1 MFRSLLLFTT
11 LTSLSCGVTAQTY
24 HLGED
29 FDPERYKAV
38 PKVAP
43 LSRGSFDELPSR
55 VSLVSYAPQIGNQKG
70 SGSCVG
76 WASTYSAASIA
87 WALTVEQSGGRLP
100 KSGPFSPAFVF
111 NRVKLSPNC
120 EGGSYIDKALDDLT
134 GNGTLPLSAFP
145 YSDKQ
150 CQRTPSYAEFREA
163 KQYAIEG
170 YRRLSSVNSTRSLHI
185 AVRRAL
191 AQGHPVVIGMLVGES
206 FMKYNPAYS
215 TWQATAQ
222 EEALYDRIGRRAMY
236 QQNGYGGHAMSV
248 VGYDDDRDG
257 GAFHI
262 MNSWGNDWGDRGF
275 AWVKYRDF
283 IRWVNSAYEVVPQI
297 AEAPEPEVPD
307 FNGRV
312 VLKGFRQTDLPL
324 TQKSSGFGLQ
334 SALHSGAR
342 LRAEV
347 TVSDD
352 SYVYVIGTDAA
363 TARHTVLFPQQG
375 QVSPLVSA
383 GDTIL
388 LPGPTEDY
396 YSRLDQTAG
405 TDYLIVLHS
414 REKLDVNTLAQQM
427 DANGSRDLRQRLTV
441 ATKGRLVAMDKT
453 ELANAGRYK
462 AIMGNE
468 GILATVI
475 DIEHRG
481 QSVGNAD
488 KAGPEIVI
496 ISPEVENTD
505 AYVDGDKL
513 VRYVSGDEV
522 LVKGLAQDESEITEV
537 EITNGFDIKFS
548 SRGPFV
554 ARVDLTDVP
563 VGSNKTLTVR
573 SRDQYNNESSKTMT
587 ILRVQP

>member
-1 MFRSLLLFTT
+1 MFRSLLFVTT
-11 LTSLSCGVTAQTY
+11 LVSLSCGVTAQTY

-55 VSLVSYAPQIGNQKG
+55 VSLVPYAPKIGNQKG

-87 WALTVEQSGGRLP
+87 WALTVEQSGGRLSQP
-100 KSGPFSPAFVF
+100 GPFSPAFVF
-111 NRVKLSPNC
+111 NRIKVSPDC
-120 EGGSYIDKALDDLT
+120 EGGSNIGKALRDLE
-134 GNGTLPLSAFP
+134 GNGTLPLSEFP
-145 YSDKQ
+145 YSDKH
-150 CQRTPSYAEFREA
+150 CQRQPSSTEFGRA
-163 KQYAIEG
+163 QQYAIEG
-170 YRRLSSVNSTRSLHI
+170 YRRLSSVYSTRSLHI

-206 FMKYNPAYS
+206 FMKYNPSYQ
-215 TWQATAQ
+215 TWRATA
-222 EEALYDRIGRRAMY
+222 EEVALYNRIGRDQMY
-236 QQNGYGGHAMSV
+236 QIEGFGGHAMSV

-262 MNSWGNDWGDRGF
+262 MNSWGSNWGDRGY
-275 AWVKYRDF
+275 AWVKYSDF
-283 IRWVNSAYEVVPQI
+283 IRWVRSAYEVIPQI

-312 VLKGFRQTDLPL
+312 VLKGFRQTDLSL

-363 TARHTVLFPQQG
+363 TARHTVLFPHEG
-375 QVSPLVSA
+375 EVSPLVSA

-414 REKLDVNTLAQQM
+414 REKLDVKTLAQRM
-427 DANGSRDLRQRLTV
+427 DANGSRDLRQRLQ
-441 ATKGRLVAMDKT
+441 AAAQGRLVALDKT
-453 ELANAGRYK
+453 ELGNAGRYK

-481 QSVGNAD
+481 QSPGDVDN
-488 KAGPEIVI
+488 AGPEIVI
-496 ISPEVENTD
+496 ITPEVENTD

-522 LVKGLAQDESEITEV
+522 LVKGLAHDESEITEV

-554 ARVDLTDVP
+554 ARVDLTDVA
-563 VGSNKTLTVR
+563 VGSTKTLTVR
-573 SRDQYNNESSKTMT
+573 SRDQYNNESSKTLT